1 MALTKLNYTGQGTI
15 PIASIP
21 TITGAKM
28 PTGSVLQVKQSRDNT
43 VQTITNST
51 INLTGGIIITPT
63 SSSNKILVTATINLG
78 NATGTPNWSAYF
90 RRGATDL
97 GQFTDSNRSGGLVGG
112 QTYSPTPINE
122 HMESHSFSYLD
133 SPASTS
139 AITYYV
145 RIFVTDG
152 GVVVNR
158 VGSSSDSIWAV
169 RGYTT
174 ITVQEIAG

>member
-1 MALTKLNYTGQGTI
+1 MPLTKLNS
-15 PIASIP
+15 ASVIERLP
-21 TITGAKM
+21 V
-28 PTGSVLQVKQSRDNT
+28 GSVLQVKQSRDNT

-63 SSSNKILVTATINLG
+63 SSSNKILLTATINLG
-78 NATGTPNWSAYF
+78 SATGTPNWSVYF
-90 RRGATDL
+90 RRESTDL
-97 GQFTDSNRSGGLVGG
+97 GQFTDGSRNGGLVSG
-112 QTYSPTPINE
+112 QTYSPSPVNE

-145 RIFVTDG
+145 RMSVTDG

-158 VGSSSDSIWAV
+158 VSSSTDAAWAV

-174 ITVQEIAG
+174 ITLQEIKG

>member
-1 MALTKLNYTGQGTI
+1 
-15 PIASIP
+15 
-21 TITGAKM
+21 M

-43 VQTITNST
+43 VQIITNT
-51 INLTGGIIITPT
+51 TTNLTGGIIITPT
-63 SSSNKILVTATINLG
+63 SSSNKILLTATINLG
-78 NATGTPNWSAYF
+78 NETGTPNWSAYF
-90 RRGATDL
+90 RRGTTDL
-97 GQFTDSNRSGGLVGG
+97 GQFTDGSRSGGLASG
-112 QTYSPTPINE
+112 QTYSAAPVNE

-145 RIFVTDG
+145 RMNVNDG

-158 VGSSSDSIWAV
+158 IGLSTNAVWAV